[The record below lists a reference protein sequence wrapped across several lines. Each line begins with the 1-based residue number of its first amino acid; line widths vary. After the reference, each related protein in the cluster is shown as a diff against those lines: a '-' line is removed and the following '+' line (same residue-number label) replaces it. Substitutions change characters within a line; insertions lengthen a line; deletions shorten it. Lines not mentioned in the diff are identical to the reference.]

1 MSILKDNFKTK
12 YLGKDF
18 QASLHKTKKWL
29 FLESFYEKLLELGK
43 RSEFILW
50 GSNWSTFVSFP
61 LLTETSSWQFSFSPL
76 HTVIYCL

>member
-18 QASLHKTKKWL
+18 RASLHKTKKWL

-43 RSEFILW
+43 RSEFIL
-50 GSNWSTFVSFP
+50 
-61 LLTETSSWQFSFSPL
+61 
-76 HTVIYCL
+76 